1 MCKKS
6 GIKILPPDVNE
17 SGSTF
22 TVHKGNSIR
31 FGLAG
36 IKSVGE
42 AAVAAIMENRK
53 TDGPFKSLVDFCR
66 RVNMRVV
73 NKRVLEG
80 MIKCGAMDS
89 FGVKRSQM
97 MAILDAAVELGA
109 SYQKD
114 NANGQIGLF
123 SDENDFSDVNEI
135 ALPKMDEMPK
145 EVILQN
151 EKELIGFYVTGHPLD
166 DYAEALKKYTPL
178 YSLFEEGN
186 LYDGKVVKVAGIITS
201 CAIRNTKMGDTMAI
215 LTIEDLTGKLDV
227 VVFPK
232 AFRSHSKDIYQDNI
246 VVIEGSFSVD
256 ERESKVIAFK
266 LNKLSKVNSDVH
278 LKIAPHYEN
287 ALVQRELK
295 RIFDKYKGND
305 EVYLHLEGSK
315 KIVKTNSS
323 FWVDSSIPEFKNEI
337 KKVLGEDCF
346 I

>member
-1 MCKKS
+1 
-6 GIKILPPDVNE
+6 
-17 SGSTF
+17 
-22 TVHKGNSIR
+22 
-31 FGLAG
+31 
-36 IKSVGE
+36 
-42 AAVAAIMENRK
+42 
-53 TDGPFKSLVDFCR
+53 
-66 RVNMRVV
+66 
-73 NKRVLEG
+73 
-80 MIKCGAMDS
+80 
-89 FGVKRSQM
+89 
-97 MAILDAAVELGA
+97 
-109 SYQKD
+109 
-114 NANGQIGLF
+114 
-123 SDENDFSDVNEI
+123 
-135 ALPKMDEMPK
+135 
-145 EVILQN
+145 
-151 EKELIGFYVTGHPLD
+151 
-166 DYAEALKKYTPL
+166 
-178 YSLFEEGN
+178 
-186 LYDGKVVKVAGIITS
+186 
-201 CAIRNTKMGDTMAI
+201 MAI